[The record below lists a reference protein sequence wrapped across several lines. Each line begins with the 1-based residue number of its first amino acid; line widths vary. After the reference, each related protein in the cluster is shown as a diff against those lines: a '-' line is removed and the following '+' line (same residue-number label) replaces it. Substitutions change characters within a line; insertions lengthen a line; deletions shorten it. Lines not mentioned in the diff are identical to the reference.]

1 VLIRSFTP
9 TLTLL
14 CGLLLA
20 SAAMPGTGAA
30 KLRIAVLSFEDLAG
44 FQGDWDLGR
53 GVPELL
59 GRELSSRKALSVVPM
74 DSVVAAERE
83 VGRDDPSPREL
94 ALEVGRRLQADLVV
108 TGTVATFGV
117 RRIVVGDP
125 NLGGYKSYRSRI
137 ELVPVEL
144 IRVTSGQS
152 VGNFEVVA
160 DSVNR
165 PLELNLFGRP
175 GAADREFRELF
186 EVELGSEEFLE
197 LGFGQFAAACIGELG
212 DQITAGLS
220 ARRPIDLSG
229 ERAQVLAVEGSEV
242 YLGIGS
248 RDFVELGDML
258 PLYRGDRTIARVK
271 VTDVVGPHL
280 SRADVVTESDSVTAG
295 LRVGQRLPWDLEDDT
310 D

>member
-1 VLIRSFTP
+1 MLTRRLSP
-9 TLTLL
+9 TGTLL
-14 CGLLLA
+14 CALLLA
-20 SAAMPGTGAA
+20 SAGMPGVVAA
-30 KLRIAVLSFEDLAG
+30 NLRIAVLSFEDLAG
-44 FQGDWDLGR
+44 FQGDWYLGR
-53 GVPELL
+53 GVPGLL
-59 GRELSSRKALSVVPM
+59 GRELSSRQGLSVVPM
-74 DSVVAAERE
+74 DSVVAVERE
-83 VGRDDPSPREL
+83 VGRGDPHEREA
-94 ALEVGRRLQADLVV
+94 ALEVGRRLRADLVV
-108 TGTVATFGV
+108 TGTIAVFGV
-117 RRIVVGDP
+117 RRHMLGDP

-144 IRVTSGQS
+144 IRVATGQS
-152 VGNFEVVA
+152 VGTFEVVA

-175 GAADREFRELF
+175 GSADREFRELF
-186 EVELGSEEFLE
+186 EVELGSEEFFE

-248 RDFVELGDML
+248 RDYVEFGDML

-280 SRADVVTESDSVTAG
+280 SRAAVVAAGDSVTAG
-295 LRVGQRLPWDLEDDT
+295 LRIGQRLPWDTEDDT